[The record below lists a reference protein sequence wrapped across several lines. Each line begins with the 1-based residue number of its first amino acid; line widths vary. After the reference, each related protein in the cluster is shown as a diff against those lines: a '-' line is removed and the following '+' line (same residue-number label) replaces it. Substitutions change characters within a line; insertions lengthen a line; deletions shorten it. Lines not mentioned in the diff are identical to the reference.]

1 MPRRTSATAAFLLT
15 GCAALLLATTPAGV
29 ARSSALAVAT
39 SLPPGVGQG
48 SSSAS
53 GQQQPTAQQQP
64 QDLELTIKGGPGS
77 LPHIAVP
84 DFIALSSDADTAATA
99 KAIAE
104 VLWDDLN
111 FEREYDMVPR
121 DTYASIPA
129 SRSMSDV
136 PFDRWRELGVDG
148 LVVGT
153 VMKTGDT
160 LRVEVRLF
168 RIAGQKSVFGKEYT
182 GSAANPRIYAHTI
195 ADEIYQ
201 TQSQLRGV
209 ARTKLAFAS
218 DRDDERVGG
227 TVEQRNAKEIY
238 ICDYDAANQRPVTIN
253 RKLNITPAWSPDG
266 RSLAYTSYRRGYP
279 DLFIS
284 NIYQTTPPEEPAHGQ
299 GQNFLPAWSPDGTR
313 IAFMSTRDG
322 NPEIYIMNRDGS
334 GVRRLTNS
342 PAIDVTPTWAP
353 SGAQIAFVS
362 DRSGSPQIYVV
373 GVDGVGLRR
382 ITSESYCDR
391 PTWSPA
397 PFNEIAY
404 TSRTGG
410 GIHDIKVMDMATLQV
425 RQLTFGE
432 GSSESPA
439 FAPNGRH
446 IAFSSTRSGKRQIY
460 TIARTGKDLRQ
471 ITKLGNNEMP
481 DWSK

>member
-1 MPRRTSATAAFLLT
+1 MPRRTLATALFLLA
-15 GCAALLLATTPAGV
+15 GCTALVLATQQPPA
-29 ARSSALAVAT
+29 
-39 SLPPGVGQG
+39 
-48 SSSAS
+48 
-53 GQQQPTAQQQP
+53 GQQQPQGQQP
-64 QDLELTIKGGPGS
+64 QDLQLTIKGGPGS

-84 DFIALSSDADTAATA
+84 DFIALSADAETVAAA
-99 KAIAE
+99 KTIAE

-121 DTYASIPA
+121 DTYASIPPA
-129 SRSMSDV
+129 RSMTDV

-148 LVVGT
+148 LVVGA
-153 VMKTGDT
+153 VQKSGDA
-160 LRVEVRLF
+160 LRVEMRLF
-168 RIAGQKSVFGKEYT
+168 RVASRQSVFGKEYT
-182 GSAANPRIYAHTI
+182 GSAANPRVYAHTI

-218 DRDDERVGG
+218 DRDGERVGG
-227 TVEQRNAKEIY
+227 TVEERSVKEIY
-238 ICDYDAANQRPVTIN
+238 IADYDGANPRRVTIN

-266 RSLAYTSYRRGYP
+266 RAIAYTSYRRGTP
-279 DLFIS
+279 DIFIS
-284 NIYQTTPPEEPAHGQ
+284 LIYQGTPPEEPARGR

-313 IAFMSTRDG
+313 LAFMSTRDG
-322 NPEIYIMNRDGS
+322 NPEIYVMNRDGS
-334 GVRRLTNS
+334 GLRRLTNN

-353 SGAQIAFVS
+353 SGAQVAFVS
-362 DRSGSPQIYVV
+362 DRSGAPQIYVV
-373 GVDGVGLRR
+373 DVDGVNVSR

-410 GIHDIKVMDMATLQV
+410 GVHDIKVIDMATRQV

-432 GSSESPA
+432 GSNESPA

-446 IAFSSTRSGKRQIY
+446 IAFSSTRAGKRQIY
-460 TIARTGKDLRQ
+460 TIARSGRDTRQ
-471 ITKLGNNEMP
+471 VTKVGNNEMP

>member
-1 MPRRTSATAAFLLT
+1 MPRRTTLATAVFLLA
-15 GCAALLLATTPAGV
+15 GCAALVLATSDPTARLAGV
-29 ARSSALAVAT
+29 ARPA
-39 SLPPGVGQG
+39 QG
-48 SSSAS
+48 GAA
-53 GQQQPTAQQQP
+53 QQPPAQQQP
-64 QDLELTIKGGPGS
+64 QDLQLTIKGGPGS

-84 DFIALSSDADTAATA
+84 DFIALTGDAETVAAA

-111 FEREYDMVPR
+111 YEREFDLVPR

-129 SRSMSDV
+129 ARSTSDV

-148 LVVGT
+148 LVVGA
-153 VMKTGDT
+153 VQKTGDA

-168 RIAGQKSVFGKEYT
+168 RVVGPQAVFGKEYT

-201 TQSQLRGV
+201 TQVQLRGV

-218 DRDDERVGG
+218 DRDGERMGG
-227 TVEQRNAKEIY
+227 TVEARGVKEIY
-238 ICDYDAANQRPVTIN
+238 IADYDGANPRRVTIN
-253 RKLNITPAWSPDG
+253 RRLNITPAWSPDA
-266 RSLAYTSYRRGYP
+266 RSLAYTSDRRGVP

-284 NIYQTTPPEEPAHGQ
+284 NIYQATPPEEPARGQ

-313 IAFMSTRDG
+313 LAFTSTRDG
-322 NPEIYIMNRDGS
+322 NSEIYVMNRDGS
-334 GVRRLTNS
+334 GVRRVTSS

-353 SGAQIAFVS
+353 SGTQIAFVS

-373 GVDGVGLRR
+373 GVDGVGLQR

-410 GIHDIKVMDMATLQV
+410 RVHDIKVIDMASRQV

-432 GSSESPA
+432 GSSESPS

-446 IAFSSTRSGKRQIY
+446 IAFSSTRAGKRQIY

-471 ITKLGNNEMP
+471 ITKAGNNEMP